1 MPTLTESASWLVNAG
16 IDDMQRRLAAM
27 TGTPQDLADLQSAI
41 AHEQSATKLTQR
53 VTRLKP
59 MEAKLRKFQSVGPH
73 KLPLGNL
80 DDKTA
85 AERLQPVEIV
95 TAAQVDT
102 AELAGLAQA
111 ITRSREIIHKH
122 EAACHETTLE
132 HYLDAG
138 QMLARAQE
146 IFTLSKPEQLAA
158 ARDSKALM
166 SRRDTSEPET
176 SPEILA
182 IRGFSAWLAAEL
194 PTLKRPTAIKYAT
207 AYRALDLPLTAKP
220 TEIRAALKTLR
231 HQAGKAGAPMPTL
244 AALVKAAPKQSKLQ
258 IILPSI
264 DVEQPQQLRIG
275 DAREFVHTWIQ
286 TWDKGIKAGRIE
298 NLPAAELPDLER
310 FLTEARDHI
319 RTRIKSTKLAIK

>member
-1 MPTLTESASWLVNAG
+1 MPSPISNPRSPISSE
-16 IDDMQRRLAAM
+16 
-27 TGTPQDLADLQSAI
+27 
-41 AHEQSATKLTQR
+41 
-53 VTRLKP
+53 
-59 MEAKLRKFQSVGPH
+59 
-73 KLPLGNL
+73 
-80 DDKTA
+80 
-85 AERLQPVEIV
+85 VEIV

-111 ITRSREIIHKH
+111 ITRSREIIRKH

-146 IFTLSKPEQLAA
+146 IFTLSPQERTSPATL
-158 ARDSKALM
+158 
-166 SRRDTSEPET
+166 SRRDNVQ
-176 SPEILA
+176 EIPLEIAA

-194 PTLKRPTAIKYAT
+194 PKLKRSTAIKYAT
-207 AYRALDLPLTAKP
+207 AYRSLDLPLTAQP
-220 TEIRAALKTLR
+220 AEIRSALKTLR
-231 HQAGKAGAPMPTL
+231 HEAGKAGAPMPTL
-244 AALVKAAPKQSKLQ
+244 ATLVKTAPKQPKLQ
-258 IILPSI
+258 ITLPPI

-275 DAREFVHTWIQ
+275 DAREFVYTWIQ

-319 RTRIKSTKLAIK
+319 RTRIKSTKLALK